1 MDTRL
6 TTQQNDDRH
15 LVLIFHLFIFGV
27 ELNGFMM
34 VENITP
40 GEIGS
45 PEFGLYR
52 LAIQCIRL

>member
-1 MDTRL
+1 M

-27 ELNGFMM
+27 ELNGFMV